1 VTPPTPPTPSHRP
14 TGRDEILDAV
24 LDAADRLFA
33 RSSPTEVSLREIAR
47 EADVTYGLV
56 HRHFGTKEELI
67 ERLLQRYQQR
77 WLDRLDRTPDYGDV
91 LDYLL
96 GERAE
101 TGAYLRLVAW
111 MLLAGKGAASPET
124 HRRYVELDRL
134 LALPAAADGQEAP
147 VRTAAALAFIFG
159 WRFFNPF
166 IRAALPLGDDDAGQ
180 LHEAMRE
187 ELRRLQHRDGQD

>member
-1 VTPPTPPTPSHRP
+1 MRSSRVSTPTHRP

-47 EADVTYGLV
+47 EAGVTYGLV

-77 WLDRLDRTPDYGDV
+77 WLDRLEPTPDYADV
-91 LDYLL
+91 LDYLF
-96 GERAE
+96 GERAQ

-111 MLLAGKGAASPET
+111 MLLAGKGTASPET

-134 LALPAAADGQEAP
+134 LSLPGNPAGEDAP
-147 VRTAAALAFIFG
+147 VRTAAALSFIFG

-166 IRAALPLGDDDAGQ
+166 IRAALPLGDDDVDQ

-187 ELRRLQHRDGQD
+187 QLQALQGR

>member
-1 VTPPTPPTPSHRP
+1 MTTPTHRP

-33 RSSPTEVSLREIAR
+33 TSSPTDVSLREIAR

-67 ERLLQRYQQR
+67 ERLLQRYQER
-77 WLDRLDRTPDYGDV
+77 WLGRLEAAPTYGEV

-96 GERAE
+96 GPRPD
-101 TGAYLRLVAW
+101 TGANLRLVAW
-111 MLLAGKGAASPET
+111 MLLAGKDAMSPDT
-124 HRRYVELDRL
+124 HRRYVALDRL
-134 LALPAAADGQEAP
+134 LSLPGSDGDEEAA
-147 VRTAAALAFIFG
+147 VKTAAALAFIFG

-166 IRAALPLGDDDAGQ
+166 IRAALPLGDADVDE
-180 LHEAMRE
+180 LHQAMHA
-187 ELRRLQHRDGQD
+187 ELRRLQGA

>member
-1 VTPPTPPTPSHRP
+1 MSTPIHRP
-14 TGRDEILDAV
+14 SGRDEILDAV

-33 RSSPTEVSLREIAR
+33 KSSPTEVSLREIAR

-56 HRHFGTKEELI
+56 HRHFGTKEDLI

-77 WLDRLDRTPDYGDV
+77 WIDRLDKTPDYSQI

-96 GERAE
+96 GPNAE

-111 MLLAGKGAASPET
+111 MLLAGKGTASPET

-134 LALPAAADGQEAP
+134 LTLPGGNDGEGAPAA
-147 VRTAAALAFIFG
+147 TAAALSFIFG

-166 IRAALPLGDDDAGQ
+166 IRAALPLGDDDVDD
-180 LHEAMRE
+180 LHEAMRA
-187 ELRRLQHRDGQD
+187 ELRRLQRA

>member
-1 VTPPTPPTPSHRP
+1 MTESHRP

-33 RSSPTEVSLREIAR
+33 KSSPTEVSLREIAR

-56 HRHFGTKEELI
+56 HRHFGTKEALI
-67 ERLLQRYQQR
+67 EQLLQRYQQR
-77 WLDRLDRTPDYGDV
+77 WLRRLDRQPDYDDA
-91 LDYLL
+91 LDYIL
-96 GERAE
+96 GPSAD

-111 MLLAGKGAASPET
+111 MLLAGKGAASPDA

-134 LALPAAADGQEAP
+134 LTLTGSPEPDDEKRSPA
-147 VRTAAALAFIFG
+147 VTTAAALAFIFG

-166 IRAALPLGDDDAGQ
+166 IRAALPLDEIDVDDLQKMMQAE
-180 LHEAMRE
+180 LHRIH
-187 ELRRLQHRDGQD
+187 QG

>member
-1 VTPPTPPTPSHRP
+1 VSTAPHRP

-33 RSSPTEVSLREIAR
+33 RSSPTDVSMREIAR

-77 WLDRLDRTPDYGDV
+77 WIERLDASPGYGEI

-96 GERAE
+96 GPSAE

-111 MLLAGKGAASPET
+111 MLLAGTGAASPDT

-134 LALPAAADGQEAP
+134 LSLPGRAGGEHAP
-147 VRTAAALAFIFG
+147 TETAAALAFIFG

-166 IRAALPLGDDDAGQ
+166 IRAALPLGETDTES
-180 LHEAMRE
+180 LHEVMRD
-187 ELRRLQHRDGQD
+187 ELRRLQGDASDGNDG